1 MAYRP
6 KLEDV
11 KSLTAIPIPFRPS
24 SQLPKRRSCSCLK
37 PGLNNFMRLVVKIP
51 TIGVYVVQEPTIQNI
66 VIKMRN

>member
-1 MAYRP
+1 MY

-24 SQLPKRRSCSCLK
+24 GRLPNRRSCSCLK
-37 PGLNNFMRLVVKIP
+37 PGVNMRLVVKIP
-51 TIGVYVVQEPTIQNI
+51 TMGVYVVEEPTIQSI